1 MTRMLSVVSYPLCAL
16 LRKSCAR
23 RTTEN
28 AQLEYRADENAAVAP
43 MNRGPLSRVWFTPTR
58 GASNWLWLSFFVV
71 IIDQATK
78 ALVIAA
84 VKTQDAIAL
93 LPILDIVYLE
103 NTGAAF
109 SILAQA
115 SGWQRWFFILLAVGV
130 SLALM
135 IWLRR
140 IRADQTILAIGLS
153 LVLGGAL
160 GNVIDRVIHGFVVDF
175 IYFHWRTWYFPAF
188 NVADT
193 AISIGA
199 GCLLIDAFR
208 ESGHEKRAP
217 DVRKRTAD
225 SGQ

>member
-1 MTRMLSVVSYPLCAL
+1 MSSNSLS
-16 LRKSCAR
+16 K
-23 RTTEN
+23 
-28 AQLEYRADENAAVAP
+28 
-43 MNRGPLSRVWFTPTR
+43 VWFTPTR

-71 IIDQATK
+71 ILDQATK
-78 ALVIAA
+78 ALVIGA
-84 VKTQDAIAL
+84 VKTQDAIEL

-115 SGWQRWFFILLAVGV
+115 SGWQRWFFIALALGV
-130 SLALM
+130 SAVLM

-140 IRADQTILAIGLS
+140 IRADQTILAVGLS

-160 GNVIDRVIHGFVVDF
+160 GNVFDRVMHGFVVDF

-188 NVADT
+188 NVADS

-208 ESGHEKRAP
+208 DSAGANSES
-217 DVRKRTAD
+217 
-225 SGQ
+225 

>member
-1 MTRMLSVVSYPLCAL
+1 MSSSLS
-16 LRKSCAR
+16 K
-23 RTTEN
+23 
-28 AQLEYRADENAAVAP
+28 
-43 MNRGPLSRVWFTPTR
+43 VWFTPTR

-71 IIDQATK
+71 ILDQATK
-78 ALVIAA
+78 ALVIGS
-84 VKTQDAIAL
+84 VKMQDAIEL

-135 IWLRR
+135 VWMRR
-140 IRADQTILAIGLS
+140 IKADQTILAIGLS

-160 GNVIDRVIHGFVVDF
+160 GNVFDRVIHGFVVDF

-188 NVADT
+188 NVADS

-199 GCLLIDAFR
+199 ACLLIDAFR
-208 ESGHEKRAP
+208 ESGHEKRAAEQG
-217 DVRKRTAD
+217 K
-225 SGQ
+225 

>member
-1 MTRMLSVVSYPLCAL
+1 MKSASLS
-16 LRKSCAR
+16 K
-23 RTTEN
+23 
-28 AQLEYRADENAAVAP
+28 
-43 MNRGPLSRVWFTPTR
+43 VWFTPTR

-71 IIDQATK
+71 ILDQATK
-78 ALVIAA
+78 ALVIGT

-115 SGWQRWFFILLAVGV
+115 SGWQRWFFILLALGV

-140 IRADQTILAIGLS
+140 IRADQTLLAVGLS

-160 GNVIDRVIHGFVVDF
+160 GNVIDRVMHGYVVDF
-175 IYFHWRTWYFPAF
+175 IYFNWRSWDFPAF

-199 GCLLIDAFR
+199 GCLLLDAFLER
-208 ESGHEKRAP
+208 GHGKEPTGERRAG
-217 DVRKRTAD
+217 AE
-225 SGQ
+225 

>member
-1 MTRMLSVVSYPLCAL
+1 
-16 LRKSCAR
+16 
-23 RTTEN
+23 
-28 AQLEYRADENAAVAP
+28 
-43 MNRGPLSRVWFTPTR
+43 MNSITKVWFTPTR

-78 ALVIAA
+78 ALVINT
-84 VKTQDAIAL
+84 VKLSDSIEL

-115 SGWQRWFFILLAVGV
+115 GGWQRWFFIVLALGV
-130 SLALM
+130 SLVLM
-135 IWLRR
+135 VWLRR
-140 IRADQTILAIGLS
+140 IRSEQILLAVGLS

-160 GNVIDRVIHGFVVDF
+160 GNVIDRVMHGYVVDF
-175 IYFHWRTWYFPAF
+175 IYFHWGPHYFPAF

-199 GCLLIDAFR
+199 GCLLLDAFR
-208 ESGHEKRAP
+208 ESGQK
-217 DVRKRTAD
+217 K
-225 SGQ
+225 GQGER

>member
-1 MTRMLSVVSYPLCAL
+1 MNSSSLS
-16 LRKSCAR
+16 K
-23 RTTEN
+23 
-28 AQLEYRADENAAVAP
+28 
-43 MNRGPLSRVWFTPTR
+43 VWFTPTR

-71 IIDQATK
+71 LIDQATK
-78 ALVIAA
+78 ALVIGS
-84 VKTQDAIAL
+84 VKMQNPIAL

-109 SILAQA
+109 SILASA
-115 SGWQRWFFILLAVGV
+115 SGWQRWFFILLALTV
-130 SLALM
+130 SIVLM
-135 IWLRR
+135 VWLRR
-140 IRADQTILAIGLS
+140 IRADQTILALGLS

-160 GNVIDRVIHGFVVDF
+160 GNVLDRVVHGFVVDF

-208 ESGHEKRAP
+208 EGGAKER
-217 DVRKRTAD
+217 
-225 SGQ
+225 G